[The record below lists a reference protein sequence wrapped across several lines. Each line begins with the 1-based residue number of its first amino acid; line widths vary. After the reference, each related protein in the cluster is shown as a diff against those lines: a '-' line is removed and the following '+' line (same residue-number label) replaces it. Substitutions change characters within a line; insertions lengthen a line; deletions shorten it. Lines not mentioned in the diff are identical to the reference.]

1 MDGVTAFVDA
11 IYDCYHKLI
20 RIIEEDQK
28 LPSKEILEDVCQVL
42 LNVSCMREEG
52 RFPSFRVCFVQ
63 PESGRSLPETEC
75 PGSPT
80 FWSAARENCGHAS
93 EKRLL

>member
-20 RIIEEDQK
+20 RNIEEDQK

-42 LNVSCMREEG
+42 LSVSCMRE
-52 RFPSFRVCFVQ
+52 
-63 PESGRSLPETEC
+63 
-75 PGSPT
+75 
-80 FWSAARENCGHAS
+80 
-93 EKRLL
+93 